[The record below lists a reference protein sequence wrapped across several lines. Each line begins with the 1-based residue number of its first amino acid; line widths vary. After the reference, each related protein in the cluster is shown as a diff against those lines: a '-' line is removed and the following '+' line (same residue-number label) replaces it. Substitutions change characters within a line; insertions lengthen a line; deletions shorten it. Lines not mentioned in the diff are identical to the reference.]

1 MSSVFDF
8 MFNELCQK
16 GCFIE
21 VYGESGSANE
31 QLLMSIA
38 KEATLYN
45 IFSLYVDSTGRF
57 RPERIL
63 QMVNSD
69 NLSILKNLDFLSAT
83 DSAGLV
89 DRISKILSLNK
100 YDLIIWDGLVY
111 PFYETSSS
119 HKLGLISRLL
129 SIYAVSGHKVIVS
142 DPLVGITG
150 LPAGHTYT
158 DPYVHSRPFL
168 KREGNRF
175 FIEGT
180 GFKKEYKVTS
190 NGVFMA

>member
-1 MSSVFDF
+1 MNSVFNF
-8 MFNELCQK
+8 ISQELCRK

-21 VYGESGSANE
+21 IYGDSGSANE

-38 KEATLYN
+38 KEAMLSN
-45 IFSLYVDSTGRF
+45 IFSLYIDSTGRF

-63 QMVNSD
+63 QMAHED
-69 NLSILKNLDFLSAT
+69 DLSILKGLDFLSAP

-100 YDLIIWDGLVY
+100 YELIIWDGLVY

-129 SIYAVSGHKVIVS
+129 SVYSFSGHKVIAS

-150 LPAGHTYT
+150 LPAGHLYT
-158 DPYVHSRPFL
+158 DPYVHLRAFL
-168 KREGNRF
+168 KIEGNRL
-175 FIEGT
+175 FIEGV
-180 GFKKEYKVTS
+180 GFKKEYFVTS
-190 NGVFMA
+190 NGVFLA